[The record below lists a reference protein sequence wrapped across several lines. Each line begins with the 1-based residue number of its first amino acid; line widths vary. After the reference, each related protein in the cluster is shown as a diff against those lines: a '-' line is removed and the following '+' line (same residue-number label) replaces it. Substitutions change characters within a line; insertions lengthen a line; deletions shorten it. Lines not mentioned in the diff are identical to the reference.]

1 MSKVDLESTKIM
13 YCIFYEFYPFLLKGI
28 VCDFP
33 SKIYNK
39 RFSSEHFMYSYIF
52 SNNNME
58 IRVFIIDQIEFMAKI
73 KINWFSISKYLF
85 NNNNRLLA
93 STFKYCT

>member
-39 RFSSEHFMYSYIF
+39 RFS
-52 SNNNME
+52 
-58 IRVFIIDQIEFMAKI
+58 
-73 KINWFSISKYLF
+73 
-85 NNNNRLLA
+85 
-93 STFKYCT
+93 